1 MDKAKKAFL
10 LTLMHTFLISVA
22 VSCIFPLVWMIM
34 SSFKTYQ
41 EFIQIPADINT
52 WRGFLHWFLPHKF
65 NLANYISAWRDGN
78 LGMYFLNS
86 VIYTFLAVSGI
97 VFVSSL
103 AGFAFSRLEFWGR
116 DFIFHL
122 FLAAMMIPIPA
133 GFVPLFVLLTRIHLV
148 NTRLGYILAMIN
160 VGLSLSIYL
169 FKTFFD
175 NLPRDLE
182 DAARIDG
189 CSKLRIWWN
198 VAFPLAAPATGVV
211 IIFNAL
217 NVWNE
222 FILAVIIFADKAKLP
237 LQAGLMEFAGEHIGN
252 EPLIMAGLTIAA
264 LPIIVVYLLMQKH
277 IIKGITAG
285 AMVG

>member
-10 LTLMHTFLISVA
+10 LTLMHVFLISVA
-22 VSCIFPLVWMIM
+22 LSCIFPLLWMVF
-34 SSFKTYQ
+34 SSLKTYR
-41 EFIQIPADINT
+41 EFIQIPSNINT
-52 WRGFLHWFLPHKF
+52 WQGFLKWFVPQHF
-65 NLANYISAWRDGN
+65 TFSNYLSAWKDGH
-78 LGMYFLNS
+78 LGLYFLNS
-86 VIYTFLAVSGI
+86 VLYTFLAVSGI

-103 AGFAFSRLEFWGR
+103 AGFAFTRLKFWGK
-116 DFIFHL
+116 DFIFHM
-122 FLAAMMIPIPA
+122 FLAAMMIPVPA
-133 GFVPLFVLLTRIHLV
+133 GFVPLFILLTKIHLV

-175 NLPRDLE
+175 NLPSDLE

-222 FILAVIIFADKAKLP
+222 FILAVIIFADKSKLP

-264 LPIIVVYLLMQKH
+264 VPIIIVYLLMQKH